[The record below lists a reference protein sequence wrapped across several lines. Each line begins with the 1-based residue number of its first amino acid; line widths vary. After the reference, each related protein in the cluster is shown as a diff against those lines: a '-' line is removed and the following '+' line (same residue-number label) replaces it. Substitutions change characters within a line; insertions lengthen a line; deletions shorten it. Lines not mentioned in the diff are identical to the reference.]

1 MEQPYIR
8 PAIFAG
14 ITAAFLF
21 TLWLGFGDKPDV
33 VLLAGPG
40 SILILGIG
48 IISSLWTA
56 SRKPSREPF
65 TFGKAFG
72 LSMRI
77 TLFTAA
83 VMGFCTFIYGEF
95 INPGFLDE
103 LIKNSEAYFRKEG
116 KSEKEI
122 MENSQML
129 RVTFSPLRE
138 IMKAMFGTL
147 FFGLVIGL
155 MFSALFGKP
164 AKQQA

>member
-1 MEQPYIR
+1 MKNPNLR
-8 PAIFAG
+8 PAIIAG
-14 ITAAFLF
+14 ITAAFLLI
-21 TLWLGFGDKPDV
+21 LWLGFGEKPAV

-40 SILILGIG
+40 SILILGVG
-48 IISSLWTA
+48 IISTLWTA
-56 SRKPSREPF
+56 SRKPATELF

-72 LSMRI
+72 ISMRI

-83 VMGFCTFIYGEF
+83 VMGICTFIYGEF

-129 RVTFSPLRE
+129 RATFSPLRE

-147 FFGLVIGL
+147 LFGLVIGL

-164 AKQQA
+164 AKQ